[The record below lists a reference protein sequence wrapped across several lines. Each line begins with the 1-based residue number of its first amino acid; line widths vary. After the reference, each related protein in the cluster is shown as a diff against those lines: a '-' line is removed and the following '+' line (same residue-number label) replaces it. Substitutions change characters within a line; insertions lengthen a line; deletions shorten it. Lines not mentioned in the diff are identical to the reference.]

1 MESSDWQSD
10 GEVEELSGSL
20 ETLLDDEEPGDL
32 DSESSSCSDMSI
44 SAPIPQPNPN
54 SSKSF
59 SGLRIFGMRW
69 VTWVRKHLHRHHPQ
83 LV

>member
-20 ETLLDDEEPGDL
+20 ETLLNDEEPGDV
-32 DSESSSCSDMSI
+32 DSESSSCSDLSI
-44 SAPIPQPNPN
+44 STPAAQPNPN

-59 SGLRIFGMRW
+59 SGLRIFGIRW
-69 VTWVRKHLHRHHPQ
+69 VR
-83 LV
+83 